1 MDSLSLIKML
11 MARSDI
17 KYFQLRASSEA
28 RRWDGHNNNDLIL
41 EGSRSRKHYTR
52 TVLRRNEQNRLNNV
66 TLDNMDQC
74 RKKIPTYAIIFGKF
88 TNLMKHLKVCH
99 CTAASHHELQT
110 N

>member
-41 EGSRSRKHYTR
+41 EGKHYTR

-66 TLDNMDQC
+66 TLDNMEYC
-74 RKKIPTYAIIFGKF
+74 RKKIST
-88 TNLMKHLKVCH
+88 
-99 CTAASHHELQT
+99 
-110 N
+110 